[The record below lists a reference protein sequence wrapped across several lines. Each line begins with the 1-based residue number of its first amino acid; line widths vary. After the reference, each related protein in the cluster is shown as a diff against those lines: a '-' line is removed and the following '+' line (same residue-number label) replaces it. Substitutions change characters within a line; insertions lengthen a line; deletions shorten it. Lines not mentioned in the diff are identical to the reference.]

1 MVLTVE
7 WFAVC
12 PLVYRGGLVVVVVV
26 VVVVVAAASA
36 GGRVGR
42 VGRLGALG
50 EGALL
55 ALLERSHSPL

>member
-1 MVLTVE
+1 MLTVD

-12 PLVYRGGLVVVVVV
+12 PLVHRGGLVVVVVV
-26 VVVVVAAASA
+26 AVAAASA

-42 VGRLGALG
+42 VGRVGALG

-55 ALLERSHSPL
+55 ECFHSPLIFLICR